1 MAAPNFIRVTSP
13 AQERIIQYHRRS
25 YELMN
30 SQWDF
35 REQMRQTDLAYIR
48 EQDWTTEN
56 WRARLS
62 NRYGNSDK
70 IQNITIPVIEP
81 QVRAA
86 VGYQAA
92 IFLTSYPIFP
102 VVAAPQFMDA
112 AKQMQAL
119 IEENSIRGGWARELL
134 LFFTD
139 GFKYNLSAIELSWE
153 KKVTAAVETDP
164 SFSNKEG
171 KPVDVV
177 WSGNMLERWDP
188 YNTYWDTRVHPYEVS
203 ERGEFAGH
211 TKIYSKTA
219 LKTLMYS
226 LGEDFIKANEKKAF
240 ESPSMLNVASIGS
253 GVAGYYVPQINPNV
267 IIDPTLIDIVDWD
280 AWVGIAPNNNRKG
293 IQYKGIYEVSFEYVR
308 IMPSEFDIQA
318 PAANTPQVWKM
329 IIVNH
334 AVVIY
339 AKRCTN
345 AHERIPVFFGQPS
358 EDGLGYQTKSLS
370 DNALPFQQVSSA
382 IMNGVLAARRRAVT
396 DRVLYDPSRVSE
408 AHINNPNPSA
418 KIPVRPSAY
427 GKPVSESVYQFPY
440 RDDQSAIGMQEI
452 QQVVGLGNILNGQN
466 SARQGQFV
474 KGNKTDGQWETT
486 MSNATTKDQLTALL
500 YETQVFTPMKEAMKL
515 NYLQYQGGVSVY
527 SDTYKENVKIDP
539 VVLRRAVLNFKITDG
554 LLPSE
559 KVLSGDQQKVAMQVI
574 GSSPA
579 LAQGYNVAQLFS
591 YILKTENVDFSA
603 FEKSPAQV
611 AYEQALAA
619 WNNAANMFAQK
630 GVMFSQPQPKPQEYG
645 FDPNTVNPAMAANTA
660 PISLPPQGV

>member
-1 MAAPNFIRVTSP
+1 M
-13 AQERIIQYHRRS
+13 
-25 YELMN
+25 
-30 SQWDF
+30 
-35 REQMRQTDLAYIR
+35 
-48 EQDWTTEN
+48 
-56 WRARLS
+56 
-62 NRYGNSDK
+62 
-70 IQNITIPVIEP
+70 IPLE
-81 QVRAA
+81 
-86 VGYQAA
+86 Y
-92 IFLTSYPIFP
+92 L
-102 VVAAPQFMDA
+102 
-112 AKQMQAL
+112 KL
-119 IEENSIRGGWARELL
+119 IS
-134 LFFTD
+134 T
-139 GFKYNLSAIELSWE
+139 
-153 KKVTAAVETDP
+153 
-164 SFSNKEG
+164 
-171 KPVDVV
+171 
-177 WSGNMLERWDP
+177 
-188 YNTYWDTRVHPYEVS
+188 
-203 ERGEFAGH
+203 
-211 TKIYSKTA
+211 
-219 LKTLMYS
+219 
-226 LGEDFIKANEKKAF
+226 
-240 ESPSMLNVASIGS
+240 
-253 GVAGYYVPQINPNV
+253 
-267 IIDPTLIDIVDWD
+267 
-280 AWVGIAPNNNRKG
+280 
-293 IQYKGIYEVSFEYVR
+293 
-308 IMPSEFDIQA
+308 
-318 PAANTPQVWKM
+318 
-329 IIVNH
+329 
-334 AVVIY
+334 
-339 AKRCTN
+339 
-345 AHERIPVFFGQPS
+345 
-358 EDGLGYQTKSLS
+358 
-370 DNALPFQQVSSA
+370 
-382 IMNGVLAARRRAVT
+382 
-396 DRVLYDPSRVSE
+396 
-408 AHINNPNPSA
+408 NPNPSA

-611 AYEQALAA
+611 AYEQALSA